1 MSANLT
7 RLDAARTDAYARQA
21 AAVRSRVQAFAS
33 ARFAAG
39 QYRDADL
46 ARFVSQ
52 VSPIVLAGRKQ
63 TAALTDAYLSQ
74 VMRSAGITIP
84 VHKPVDTAALR
95 GVDVTDVYAR
105 PYQTVWTKLSDG
117 LTFDAAVNAGASRLI
132 DLVAT
137 DMQMARTYTSQNVL
151 SRSSVTGYMRV
162 PSGNNP
168 CALCEIAST
177 QVYHSSELMPIHPG
191 CACTEEP
198 VTEDNP
204 WDQASADQ
212 RLQDTH
218 AAVFD
223 RLGVADSG
231 GRDVGLGKV
240 DSSGKSISDYTAL
253 VAVRDHGEIG
263 PMLVRAGDHFTGPGA
278 IK

>member
-1 MSANLT
+1 VSSPSLN
-7 RLDAARTDAYARQA
+7 AARTDAYTRQA
-21 AAVRSRVQAFAS
+21 AAVRARVQSFAS
-33 ARFAAG
+33 ARFTASGA
-39 QYRDADL
+39 YRDADL
-46 ARFVSQ
+46 ARFVNQ
-52 VSPIVLAGRKQ
+52 VSPIVLAGRRQ

-74 VMRSAGITIP
+74 VMRSAGIKIP

-117 LTFDAAVNAGASRLI
+117 LAFEDAVSAGASRLA
-132 DLVAT
+132 DLIGT

-151 SRSSVTGYMRV
+151 SRSSASGYERV
-162 PSGNNP
+162 PSGMNT

-177 QVYHSSELMPIHPG
+177 QMYHIAELMPIHPG
-191 CACTEEP
+191 CACGVEP
-198 VTEDNP
+198 VTDSNP
-204 WDQASADQ
+204 WDQGAADQ
-212 RLQDTH
+212 RLEDTH

-240 DSSGKSISDYTAL
+240 DSSGNSISDYTAL